1 MNLDS
6 LHTSFGQEDEARL
19 WEFIDGGGE
28 PAERSVIEK
37 LVEENKTW
45 REKYHELLE
54 LHQMMQS
61 SDLEEPSMRFT
72 KNIME
77 EISKLH
83 IAPAAKNY
91 INKKIIWGIGG
102 FMIAMI
108 VGFLV
113 YGITQIEWSVG
124 NSYTSK
130 GFDFTQV
137 DYSKMFNNNLMN
149 VFMML
154 NIVLGLIF
162 FDRYLANRKNKHV
175 QDS

>member
-1 MNLDS
+1 MNHDS
-6 LHTSFGQEDEARL
+6 LHTSFGPEDEARL
-19 WEFIDGGGE
+19 WEYIDGFGE
-28 PAERSVIEK
+28 ASERSVIEK
-37 LVEENKTW
+37 LVAENKTW
-45 REKYHELLE
+45 REKYKELLE
-54 LHQMMQS
+54 LHQVMQS

-102 FMIAMI
+102 TMIAMI
-108 VGFLV
+108 IGFLI
-113 YGITQIEWSVG
+113 YGIAQINWSEG
-124 NSYTSK
+124 SSYTSK

-162 FDRYLANRKNKHV
+162 LDRYLANRKDKHI
-175 QDS
+175 